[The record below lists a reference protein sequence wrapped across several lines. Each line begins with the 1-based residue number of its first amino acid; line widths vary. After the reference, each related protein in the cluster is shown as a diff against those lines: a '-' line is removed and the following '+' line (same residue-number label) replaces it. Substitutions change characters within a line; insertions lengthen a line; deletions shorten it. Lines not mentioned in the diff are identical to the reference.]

1 MAPQAE
7 RTGTSFQAARRRRG
21 CAEPLT
27 SALWT
32 RAPDPCAMHKRKA
45 ADAADEQPPAQAAA
59 PSTQR
64 RDPILVT
71 AKRRERREQQIREKQ
86 RLLNANFTD
95 FVLANK
101 DKAQTLE
108 DACNEYLRHCG
119 QIYAASAARAAGPDL
134 ASRRSGALYVIGSG
148 DNGQLGLGED
158 LVECAKPRPVLAFG
172 DLLVKAVA
180 CGGMHTLAL
189 TEDGGVWSWGVN
201 DEGALGR
208 VVRGCCSRAQPLQ
221 R

>member
-1 MAPQAE
+1 
-7 RTGTSFQAARRRRG
+7 
-21 CAEPLT
+21 
-27 SALWT
+27 
-32 RAPDPCAMHKRKA
+32 MHKRKA
-45 ADAADEQPPAQAAA
+45 ADAADERPSQSAA
-59 PSTQR
+59 PVVQR
-64 RDPILVT
+64 RDPIRVT
-71 AKRRERREQQIREKQ
+71 AKRRERQQQQIRENQ
-86 RLLNANFTD
+86 RLLNANFAEY
-95 FVLANK
+95 VLANQ

-108 DACNEYLRHCG
+108 DACKEYLRHCD

-189 TEDGGVWSWGVN
+189 TEDGGAWSWGVN

-208 VVRGCCSRAQPLQ
+208 VVRGS
-221 R
+221 